1 MDLCDPVSII
11 LVTAGSRGQSL
22 LFRYPYLLPSR
33 TERREK
39 EIPKNRFALGKVEE
53 STEIRN
59 FSGIKDGY
67 LIGFSDST
75 LANILSPKSNA
86 CGKKFELKIDEV
98 LFVGHPTLAYERQD
112 REFKRSDTSSRK
124 DDVMMKLFNVV
135 FVLQASVE
143 PSVVHCYHDLSK
155 RIAIALRHEEIR
167 CRYLSSEREIILSVH
182 DEMSAMPEDCAESPF
197 KHILPKSKLAR
208 DLKDVFKSL
217 CASGIVRLKINGWV
231 NVSFCLP
238 HKVHYLNQ
246 GTIHIKPEAIHKS
259 LAVIRPYHTLLFLV
273 DERYLLASLAGDC
286 SPAITRLVKM
296 ASPLKSF
303 QTLSQDTDIP
313 LSQVFAIAAHL
324 VYWGM
329 ATIIYPL
336 CESNVYVVAPNS
348 STSVSSPLVEEF
360 TSRFP
365 GMSFHNVLSEFS
377 LPAPLS
383 QHNNPLGLPQQ
394 KAEPAQMVVWMLQ
407 RRLLIQLH
415 AYVFL
420 VPNVQ
425 SEKRSSGQ
433 SGGLGLGGRRVHRI
447 FGNNIPDGPSSFDA
461 DQQEPA
467 ENEGHSE
474 LGGELKG
481 LSRSERK
488 SVLQV
493 AAARDP
499 DDLKLFT
506 RLIPYF
512 RGNHHLEEVMYY
524 ENLTRSQLLTLI
536 DKFRDVLF
544 LCQHEDPV
552 TLYFYNR

>member
-22 LFRYPYLLPSR
+22 LFRYPFIPPCQ

-53 STEIRN
+53 NTDTRN
-59 FSGIKDGY
+59 FSGIKDGH

-75 LANILSPKSNA
+75 LANILSPKSDA
-86 CGKKFELKIDEV
+86 CGTKFELKVEEV
-98 LFVGHPTLAYERQD
+98 LFVGHPTLAHERHD
-112 REFKRSDTSSRK
+112 REFKRNDSSSRK

-155 RIAIALRHEEIR
+155 RIAIALKHEEIR
-167 CRYLSSEREIILSVH
+167 CRYLSSERETMLSVH

-197 KHILPKSKLAR
+197 QHILPKSKLAR
-208 DLKDVFKSL
+208 DLQDVFKSL
-217 CASGIVRLKINGWV
+217 CATGSVRLKINGWV

-238 HKVHYLNQ
+238 HKVHNLNE
-246 GTIHIKPEAIHKS
+246 GSIHIKPETIHKS
-259 LAVIRPYHTLLFLV
+259 LAAIRPYHTLLFLV
-273 DERYLLASLAGDC
+273 NEGYLIDSLPGDC
-286 SPAITRLVKM
+286 SPAVTRLVRM

-336 CESNVYVVAPNS
+336 CESNVYVVAPDS
-348 STSVSSPLVEEF
+348 STNISSPLVEEF

-365 GMSFHNVLSEFS
+365 KMSLLNVLSEFS
-377 LPAPLS
+377 LPTPLS
-383 QHNNPLGLPQQ
+383 EHNNPLGLPQHQ
-394 KAEPAQMVVWMLQ
+394 AKQVQMVVWMLQ

-415 AYVFL
+415 TYVFL
-420 VPNVQ
+420 VPTVQ
-425 SEKRSSGQ
+425 SDQWPDVEN
-433 SGGLGLGGRRVHRI
+433 GGLGRGGRRVRWT
-447 FGNNIPDGPSSFDA
+447 FGDSFPEGLSSFTA
-461 DQQEPA
+461 DQQEP
-467 ENEGHSE
+467 NEKETHPE
-474 LGGELKG
+474 LEEELKG
-481 LSRSERK
+481 LTFAERK

-493 AAARDP
+493 PAALDQE
-499 DDLKLFT
+499 DLKLFA
-506 RLIPYF
+506 RLTPYF

-524 ENLTRSQLLTLI
+524 ENLRRSQLLTLI
-536 DKFRDVLF
+536 EKFRDVLF
-544 LCQHEDPV
+544 SCQHEDPV

>member
-22 LFRYPYLLPSR
+22 LFRYPYLPPSQ
-33 TERREK
+33 TKRREK

-53 STEIRN
+53 STDTRN

-86 CGKKFELKIDEV
+86 CGNKFELKIDEV
-98 LFVGHPTLAYERQD
+98 LFVGHPMLAYERQD
-112 REFKRSDTSSRK
+112 REFKRSDTTSRK

-182 DEMSAMPEDCAESPF
+182 DEMATMPEDCAESPF
-197 KHILPKSKLAR
+197 QHILPKSKLAR

-217 CASGIVRLKINGWV
+217 CASGIVRLKINDWV

-238 HKVHYLNQ
+238 HKVHNLNQ

-273 DERYLLASLAGDC
+273 DKGYLQASLAGDC
-286 SPAITRLVKM
+286 SPAITRLVRI

-348 STSVSSPLVEEF
+348 STSISSPLVEEF
-360 TSRFP
+360 TSSFP
-365 GMSFHNVLSEFS
+365 GKSFHNVLSEFS
-377 LPAPLS
+377 LPDPLS
-383 QHNNPLGLPQQ
+383 QHSNPLGLPQQ
-394 KAEPAQMVVWMLQ
+394 QEEQAQMVAWMLQ

-415 AYVFL
+415 TYVFL
-420 VPNVQ
+420 IPNVQ
-425 SEKRSSGQ
+425 SEKRCNGQ
-433 SGGLGLGGRRVHRI
+433 RGGLGLGGRRVHWI
-447 FGNNIPDGPSSFDA
+447 FGNNTPDGLSSFDA
-461 DQQEPA
+461 DQQEPV
-467 ENEGHSE
+467 ENEEHSE
-474 LGGELKG
+474 LGGQLKG
-481 LSRSERK
+481 LSHSEKK

-493 AAARDP
+493 AAARDA

-506 RLIPYF
+506 RLTPYF

-524 ENLTRSQLLTLI
+524 ESLTRSQLLTLI

-552 TLYFYNR
+552 TLYFHNR

>member
-22 LFRYPYLLPSR
+22 LFRYPFLPPCQ

-53 STEIRN
+53 NTDTRN
-59 FSGIKDGY
+59 FSGIKDGH

-75 LANILSPKSNA
+75 LANILSPKSDA
-86 CGKKFELKIDEV
+86 CGTKFELKVDEV
-98 LFVGHPTLAYERQD
+98 LFVGHPTLAHERHD
-112 REFKRSDTSSRK
+112 HEFKRNDSSSRK
-124 DDVMMKLFNVV
+124 DDVIMKLFNVV

-155 RIAIALRHEEIR
+155 RIAIALKHEEIR
-167 CRYLSSEREIILSVH
+167 CRYLSSERETMLSVH
-182 DEMSAMPEDCAESPF
+182 DEMSSMPEDCAESPF
-197 KHILPKSKLAR
+197 QHILPKSKLAR
-208 DLKDVFKSL
+208 DLQDVFKSL
-217 CASGIVRLKINGWV
+217 CATGSVRLKINGWV

-238 HKVHYLNQ
+238 HKVHNLNQ
-246 GTIHIKPEAIHKS
+246 GSIHIKPETIHKS
-259 LAVIRPYHTLLFLV
+259 LAAIRPYHTLLFLV
-273 DERYLLASLAGDC
+273 NEGYLVDSLPGDC
-286 SPAITRLVKM
+286 SPAVTRLVRM

-336 CESNVYVVAPNS
+336 CESNVYVVAPDS
-348 STSVSSPLVEEF
+348 STSILSPLVKEF

-365 GMSFHNVLSEFS
+365 GMSLFNVLSEFS
-377 LPAPLS
+377 LPTPLS
-383 QHNNPLGLPQQ
+383 EHNNPLGLPQQ
-394 KAEPAQMVVWMLQ
+394 QAEQVQMVVWMLQ

-415 AYVFL
+415 TYVFL
-420 VPNVQ
+420 VPTVQ
-425 SEKRSSGQ
+425 SDQWPDVKN
-433 SGGLGLGGRRVHRI
+433 GGLGRGGRRVRWI
-447 FGNNIPDGPSSFDA
+447 FGDSFPDDLSSFAA
-461 DQQEPA
+461 DQQEPN
-467 ENEGHSE
+467 ENETHPE
-474 LGGELKG
+474 LEEELKG
-481 LSRSERK
+481 LTYAERK

-493 AAARDP
+493 PAALDSE
-499 DDLKLFT
+499 DLKLFT
-506 RLIPYF
+506 RLTPYF

-524 ENLTRSQLLTLI
+524 ENLRRSQLLTLI
-536 DKFRDVLF
+536 EKFRDVLF
-544 LCQHEDPV
+544 SCQHEDPV

>member
-22 LFRYPYLLPSR
+22 LFRYPFTPPCQ
-33 TERREK
+33 TERRAK

-53 STEIRN
+53 NTDLRN
-59 FSGIKDGY
+59 FSGIKDGH

-75 LANILSPKSNA
+75 LANILSPNSDA
-86 CGKKFELKIDEV
+86 CGTKFELKVDEV
-98 LFVGHPTLAYERQD
+98 LFVGHPTLAYGRHD
-112 REFKRSDTSSRK
+112 REFKRSDSSSRK

-155 RIAIALRHEEIR
+155 RIAIALKHEEIR
-167 CRYLSSEREIILSVH
+167 CRYLSSERETMLSVH
-182 DEMSAMPEDCAESPF
+182 DEMSTMPEDCAESPF
-197 KHILPKSKLAR
+197 QHILPRSKLAR
-208 DLKDVFKSL
+208 DLQDVFKSL
-217 CASGIVRLKINGWV
+217 CATGSVRLKINGWV

-238 HKVHYLNQ
+238 HKVHNLNQ
-246 GTIHIKPEAIHKS
+246 GTVHIKPEAIHKS
-259 LAVIRPYHTLLFLV
+259 LAAIRPYHTLLFLV
-273 DERYLLASLAGDC
+273 DEGYLVASLPGDC
-286 SPAITRLVKM
+286 SPAVTRLVRM

-336 CESNVYVVAPNS
+336 CESNVYVVAPDS
-348 STSVSSPLVEEF
+348 STSISSPLVEEF

-365 GMSFHNVLSEFS
+365 RMSLHNVLSEFS
-377 LPAPLS
+377 LPTPLS
-383 QHNNPLGLPQQ
+383 EHNNPLGLPQQ
-394 KAEPAQMVVWMLQ
+394 QAEQVQMVVWMLQ

-415 AYVFL
+415 TYVFL
-420 VPNVQ
+420 VPTVQ
-425 SEKRSSGQ
+425 TDQ
-433 SGGLGLGGRRVHRI
+433 WPNAQNGGLGRGGRRVRWI
-447 FGNNIPDGPSSFDA
+447 FGDSFPDDLSSFAA

-467 ENEGHSE
+467 ENEAHPE
-474 LGGELKG
+474 LEEELKG
-481 LSRSERK
+481 LTYAERK

-493 AAARDP
+493 PAAMDP
-499 DDLKLFT
+499 EDLKLFT
-506 RLIPYF
+506 RLTPYF

-524 ENLTRSQLLTLI
+524 ENLRRSALLTLI

-544 LCQHEDPV
+544 SCQHEDPV